1 MKKIKTKSKLKSTT
15 NNEKVKLSK
24 LAYFCFALTAV
35 SIVLYVIA
43 QSSVGFA
50 DFFNKYVSSIFR
62 GALALITNI
71 IPLSVAELF
80 IICSPI
86 ILFVLIKYCIQKY
99 ANSWRD
105 IKIFLLSVLA
115 FVCLLFSVFV
125 INFGIAYYTTTLDQR
140 LELDKKDVSA
150 SELASTAEWL
160 IEEINALVDEIEF
173 KDKSSSV
180 MPYTIKDMNDK
191 LLISY
196 DKISDKYDFINKLT
210 SHIKPIMLSEPMTYT
225 FISGVY
231 TYFTGEANLNTN
243 APDYSLVYTTAH
255 ELAHQRGI
263 AREDEANFIAF
274 LVCMESDD
282 TYIRYCGYMN
292 LFEYVLGALNT
303 ANGELWETTYKKLDN
318 RALYEIIACN
328 DYYDKYRGNVVGEI
342 SGAINDAYLQANGTQ
357 GSVSYGLVVDL
368 AVAYFHKNIEN

>member
-1 MKKIKTKSKLKSTT
+1 MKKYNKKAKSKAA
-15 NNEKVKLSK
+15 NEEVKLSK
-24 LAYFCFALTAV
+24 LAYFCFGLTV
-35 SIVLYVIA
+35 LSIILYVIA
-43 QSSVGFA
+43 QSSVRFA

-71 IPLSVAELF
+71 IPLSVAELL
-80 IICSPI
+80 IICSPV
-86 ILFVLIKYCIQKY
+86 ILFYLIKYCIKKY
-99 ANSWRD
+99 AKSWKD

-115 FVCLLFSVFV
+115 FVCLLFSVFI

-150 SELASTAEWL
+150 SELAATAEWL
-160 IEEINALVDEIEF
+160 IEEINSIADEIEF
-173 KDKSSSV
+173 MDESSSI
-180 MPYTIKDMNDK
+180 MPYTIRDMNGK
-191 LLISY
+191 LLNSY

-210 SHIKPIMLSEPMTYT
+210 SHIKPVLLSEPMTYT

-292 LFEYVLGALNT
+292 LFEYVLSALNQ
-303 ANGELWETTYKKLDN
+303 ADAKLWETTYKKLDT
-318 RALYEIIACN
+318 RALYEIIACSN
-328 DYYDKYRGNVVGEI
+328 YYDKYRGNVVGEI